1 MISTK
6 TPNTRLVMK
15 IYSTLAAEFL
25 GLEPGIDPDFSDLI
39 IQHIDSDGLKR
50 YASEIKDA
58 VDAETREGRFN
69 FMSAY
74 PFIDSLSS
82 KIRYATPTVEEQ
94 NGHLYGC
101 LNVYLD
107 EPLNADERQLL
118 LTYTQQQYQ
127 SDWGRD
133 IAEQEIEVEN
143 GTLHL
148 HFGSDADLNV
158 EVGFVFIITKEN
170 LVEKDDAME
179 QKKYEITDIAH
190 HSNPKWHRI
199 RALEYIGEDV
209 EPGDLGGFV
218 ENEDNLSQE
227 GVCWIFNDAIAC
239 ESAQVSGNAVLKNQA
254 VARGTALVSNNAEV
268 GGKAIVQDYAIV
280 LEGYVSGN
288 THICGNAK
296 LTKELNSEGVP
307 EVSGDAFVY
316 GTLSGS
322 VHCCGE
328 AIILPGTELRNPT
341 PDLFI
346 LNGDKVYLAPGEN
359 RQDVCPQQKPKAKD
373 IER

>member
-1 MISTK
+1 
-6 TPNTRLVMK
+6 MK

-50 YASEIKDA
+50 YASEIKAA

-82 KIRYATPTVEEQ
+82 KVRYATPTVEEQ

-133 IAEQEIEVEN
+133 IAEQEIEVED

-148 HFGSDADLNV
+148 HFGSNAELNV
-158 EVGFVFIITKEN
+158 EVGFVSIVSKEN
-170 LVEKDDAME
+170 LVERDDAME

-190 HSNPKWHRI
+190 PSNSKWHRI

-218 ENEDNLSQE
+218 ESEDNLSQE
-227 GVCWIFNDAIAC
+227 DACWIFNDAIAC
-239 ESAQVSGNAVLKNQA
+239 ESARVSGNAVLKDQA

-280 LEGYVSGN
+280 LEGYVSESAR
-288 THICGNAK
+288 ICGKAK
-296 LTKELNSEGVP
+296 LTKELDSEGVP
-307 EVSGDAFVY
+307 EVSGAAYVY

>member
-1 MISTK
+1 
-6 TPNTRLVMK
+6 MK

-82 KIRYATPTVEEQ
+82 KVRYATPTVEEQ

-133 IAEQEIEVEN
+133 IAEQEVEVED

-148 HFGSDADLNV
+148 HFGSDTDLNV
-158 EVGFVFIITKEN
+158 EIGFVSIVTKEN
-170 LVEKDDAME
+170 LVERDDAME

-190 HSNPKWHRI
+190 PSNPKWHRI

-218 ENEDNLSQE
+218 ESEDNLSQE

-239 ESAQVSGNAVLKNQA
+239 ESALVSGNAVLKDQA

-280 LEGYVSGN
+280 LEGYVSESA
-288 THICGNAK
+288 HICGKAK
-296 LTKELNSEGVP
+296 LTKELNSEGIP

>member
-1 MISTK
+1 MIRSK

-50 YASEIKDA
+50 YAGEIKDA

-82 KIRYATPTVEEQ
+82 KVRYATPTVEEQ

-107 EPLNADERQLL
+107 EPLNTDERQLL

-133 IAEQEIEVEN
+133 IAEQEIEVED

-148 HFGSDADLNV
+148 HFGSDTDLNV
-158 EVGFVFIITKEN
+158 EIGFVSIVTKEN
-170 LVEKDDAME
+170 LVERDDAME
-179 QKKYEITDIAH
+179 QKKYEITDISH
-190 HSNPKWHRI
+190 PSNPKWHRI
-199 RALEYIGEDV
+199 RALKYIGEDV

-218 ENEDNLSQE
+218 ESEDNLSQE

-239 ESAQVSGNAVLKNQA
+239 ESALVSGNAVLKDQA

-296 LTKELNSEGVP
+296 LIKELNSEGVP
-307 EVSGDAFVY
+307 EVSGDAYVY

-359 RQDVCPQQKPKAKD
+359 RQDVCPQQKPKIKD

>member
-1 MISTK
+1 MPHRSTMTCAAENEVTCMQIK
-6 TPNTRLVMK
+6 F
-15 IYSTLAAEFL
+15 YSTLTADFFPNDPTDL
-25 GLEPGIDPDFSDLI
+25 GDSYNESEGIPYIGEELTGYRDNIRKAIQEDVKDFNGDLM
-39 IQHIDSDGLKR
+39 QYYHEDD
-50 YASEIKDA
+50 
-58 VDAETREGRFN
+58 
-69 FMSAY
+69 
-74 PFIDSLSS
+74 
-82 KIRYATPTVEEQ
+82 
-94 NGHLYGC
+94 
-101 LNVYLD
+101 LD

-133 IAEQEIEVEN
+133 IAEQEVEVED

-148 HFGSDADLNV
+148 HFGSDTDLNV
-158 EVGFVFIITKEN
+158 EIGFVSIVTKEN
-170 LVEKDDAME
+170 LVERDDAME

-190 HSNPKWHRI
+190 PSNPKWHRI
-199 RALEYIGEDV
+199 RALEYIGEDI

-218 ENEDNLSQE
+218 ESEDNLSQE

-239 ESAQVSGNAVLKNQA
+239 ESALVSGNAVLKDQA

-280 LEGYVSGN
+280 LEGYVSESA
-288 THICGNAK
+288 HICGKAK
-296 LTKELNSEGVP
+296 LTKELGSEGVP
-307 EVSGDAFVY
+307 EISGDAFVY

-322 VHCCGE
+322 VHCRGE

-359 RQDVCPQQKPKAKD
+359 RQDVCPQQEPKTKD

>member
-1 MISTK
+1 
-6 TPNTRLVMK
+6 MK

-39 IQHIDSDGLKR
+39 TQHIDSDGLKR
-50 YASEIKDA
+50 YASEIKDV

-82 KIRYATPTVEEQ
+82 KVRYATPTVEEQ

-148 HFGSDADLNV
+148 HFGSNADLNV

-179 QKKYEITDIAH
+179 QKKYEITNIAH

-218 ENEDNLSQE
+218 ESEDNLSQE
-227 GVCWIFNDAIAC
+227 DACWIFNDAIAC
-239 ESAQVSGNAVLKNQA
+239 ESAQVSGNAVLKDQA

-322 VHCCGE
+322 VHCCGD

-346 LNGDKVYLAPGEN
+346 LNSDKIYLALGEN

>member
-1 MISTK
+1 
-6 TPNTRLVMK
+6 
-15 IYSTLAAEFL
+15 
-25 GLEPGIDPDFSDLI
+25 
-39 IQHIDSDGLKR
+39 
-50 YASEIKDA
+50 
-58 VDAETREGRFN
+58 
-69 FMSAY
+69 
-74 PFIDSLSS
+74 
-82 KIRYATPTVEEQ
+82 
-94 NGHLYGC
+94 
-101 LNVYLD
+101 
-107 EPLNADERQLL
+107 
-118 LTYTQQQYQ
+118 
-127 SDWGRD
+127 
-133 IAEQEIEVEN
+133 
-143 GTLHL
+143 
-148 HFGSDADLNV
+148 
-158 EVGFVFIITKEN
+158 
-170 LVEKDDAME
+170 ME

-190 HSNPKWHRI
+190 PSNPKWHRI

-218 ENEDNLSQE
+218 ESEDNLSQE
-227 GVCWIFNDAIAC
+227 GACWIFNDAIAC
-239 ESAQVSGNAVLKNQA
+239 ESARVSGNAALKDQA

-296 LTKELNSEGVP
+296 LIKELNSEGVP

-346 LNGDKVYLAPGEN
+346 LNGDKVYLVPGEN
-359 RQDVCPQQKPKAKD
+359 RQDVCQQQKPKAKD

>member
-1 MISTK
+1 M
-6 TPNTRLVMK
+6 
-15 IYSTLAAEFL
+15 E
-25 GLEPGIDPDFSDLI
+25 D
-39 IQHIDSDGLKR
+39 
-50 YASEIKDA
+50 
-58 VDAETREGRFN
+58 
-69 FMSAY
+69 
-74 PFIDSLSS
+74 
-82 KIRYATPTVEEQ
+82 
-94 NGHLYGC
+94 
-101 LNVYLD
+101 
-107 EPLNADERQLL
+107 
-118 LTYTQQQYQ
+118 
-127 SDWGRD
+127 
-133 IAEQEIEVEN
+133 
-143 GTLHL
+143 GTLHV
-148 HFGSDADLNV
+148 HFGSDTDLNV
-158 EVGFVFIITKEN
+158 EIGFVSIVTKEN
-170 LVEKDDAME
+170 LVERDDAME

-190 HSNPKWHRI
+190 PSNPKWHRI

-218 ENEDNLSQE
+218 ESEDNLSQE

-239 ESAQVSGNAVLKNQA
+239 ESALVSGNAVLKDQA

-280 LEGYVSGN
+280 LEGYVSESA
-288 THICGNAK
+288 HICGKAK
-296 LTKELNSEGVP
+296 LTKELGSEGIP

>member
-25 GLEPGIDPDFSDLI
+25 GLEPDIDPDFSDLI

-50 YASEIKDA
+50 YASEIKAA

-82 KIRYATPTVEEQ
+82 KVRYATPTVEEQ
-94 NGHLYGC
+94 NDRLYGC

-118 LTYTQQQYQ
+118 LTYTQQQYR
-127 SDWGRD
+127 SDWGVD
-133 IAEQEIEVEN
+133 IAEQEIEVED

-148 HFGSDADLNV
+148 HFGSDTDLNV
-158 EVGFVFIITKEN
+158 EIGFVSIVTKEN
-170 LVEKDDAME
+170 LVERDDAME
-179 QKKYEITDIAH
+179 QKKYEITDISH
-190 HSNPKWHRI
+190 PSNPKWHRI
-199 RALEYIGEDV
+199 RALKYIGEDV

-218 ENEDNLSQE
+218 ESEDNLSQE

-239 ESAQVSGNAVLKNQA
+239 ESALVSGNAVLKDQA

-296 LTKELNSEGVP
+296 LIKELNSEGVP
-307 EVSGDAFVY
+307 EVSGDAYVY
-316 GTLSGS
+316 GMLSGS

-346 LNGDKVYLAPGEN
+346 LNSDKIHLALGEN
-359 RQDVCPQQKPKAKD
+359 RQDVCPQQKPKIKD

>member
-1 MISTK
+1 
-6 TPNTRLVMK
+6 MK

-25 GLEPGIDPDFSDLI
+25 GFEPDIDPDFSDLI

-50 YASEIKDA
+50 YASEIKAA

-74 PFIDSLSS
+74 PFIDSLSR
-82 KIRYATPTVEEQ
+82 KVRYATPTVEEQ

-107 EPLNADERQLL
+107 EPLSADERQLL
-118 LTYTQQQYQ
+118 LTYIQQQYR

-133 IAEQEIEVEN
+133 IAEQEIEVED

-148 HFGSDADLNV
+148 HFGSDTDLNV
-158 EVGFVFIITKEN
+158 EIGFVSIITKEN
-170 LVEKDDAME
+170 LVEGDDAME
-179 QKKYEITDIAH
+179 QKKYEIADIAH
-190 HSNPKWHRI
+190 PSNPKWHRI

-218 ENEDNLSQE
+218 ESEDNLSQE

-239 ESAQVSGNAVLKNQA
+239 ESALVSGNAVLKDQA

-296 LTKELNSEGVP
+296 LIKELNSEGVP

-328 AIILPGTELRNPT
+328 TIILPGTELRNPT

-359 RQDVCPQQKPKAKD
+359 RQDVCPQQKPKVKD

>member
-25 GLEPGIDPDFSDLI
+25 GFEPGIDPDFSDLI

-50 YASEIKDA
+50 YASEIKAA

-82 KIRYATPTVEEQ
+82 KVRYATPTVEEQ
-94 NGHLYGC
+94 DGHLYGC

-107 EPLNADERQLL
+107 EPLNADERQML

-133 IAEQEIEVEN
+133 IAEQEIEVED

-158 EVGFVFIITKEN
+158 KVGFVSIITKEN
-170 LVEKDDAME
+170 LVERDDAIE
-179 QKKYEITDIAH
+179 QKKYEITDISH
-190 HSNPKWHRI
+190 PSNPKWHRI

-209 EPGDLGGFV
+209 EHGDLGGFV
-218 ENEDNLSQE
+218 ESEDNLSQ
-227 GVCWIFNDAIAC
+227 
-239 ESAQVSGNAVLKNQA
+239 
-254 VARGTALVSNNAEV
+254 
-268 GGKAIVQDYAIV
+268 
-280 LEGYVSGN
+280 
-288 THICGNAK
+288 
-296 LTKELNSEGVP
+296 
-307 EVSGDAFVY
+307 
-316 GTLSGS
+316 
-322 VHCCGE
+322 
-328 AIILPGTELRNPT
+328 
-341 PDLFI
+341 
-346 LNGDKVYLAPGEN
+346 
-359 RQDVCPQQKPKAKD
+359 
-373 IER
+373 

>member
-82 KIRYATPTVEEQ
+82 KIRYATPTVEGQ

-118 LTYTQQQYQ
+118 LTYT
-127 SDWGRD
+127 
-133 IAEQEIEVEN
+133 
-143 GTLHL
+143 
-148 HFGSDADLNV
+148 
-158 EVGFVFIITKEN
+158 
-170 LVEKDDAME
+170 
-179 QKKYEITDIAH
+179 
-190 HSNPKWHRI
+190 
-199 RALEYIGEDV
+199 
-209 EPGDLGGFV
+209 
-218 ENEDNLSQE
+218 
-227 GVCWIFNDAIAC
+227 
-239 ESAQVSGNAVLKNQA
+239 
-254 VARGTALVSNNAEV
+254 
-268 GGKAIVQDYAIV
+268 
-280 LEGYVSGN
+280 
-288 THICGNAK
+288 
-296 LTKELNSEGVP
+296 
-307 EVSGDAFVY
+307 
-316 GTLSGS
+316 
-322 VHCCGE
+322 
-328 AIILPGTELRNPT
+328 
-341 PDLFI
+341 
-346 LNGDKVYLAPGEN
+346 
-359 RQDVCPQQKPKAKD
+359 
-373 IER
+373 